1 MAQAMNSTHLEA
13 CIGAKVLTEAMRR
26 SKKAD
31 ARSLVASMQSLG
43 RYDLGGFV
51 VNYAAGQNH
60 GSKFV
65 ELAMVTRD
73 GKLKN

>member
-1 MAQAMNSTHLEA
+1 
-13 CIGAKVLTEAMRR
+13 
-26 SKKAD
+26 
-31 ARSLVASMQSLG
+31 MQSLG